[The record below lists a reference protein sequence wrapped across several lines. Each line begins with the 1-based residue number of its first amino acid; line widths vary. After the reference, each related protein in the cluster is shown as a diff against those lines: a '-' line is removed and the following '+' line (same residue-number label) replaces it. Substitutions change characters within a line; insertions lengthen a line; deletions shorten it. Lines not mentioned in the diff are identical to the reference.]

1 MDEPFGALD
10 THTKTRLHADVLM
23 IALSIVRLAPSI
35 QAPPNVDRA
44 PGRFVGWEGR

>member
-23 IALSIVRLAPSI
+23 IALRPVDSGAP
-35 QAPPNVDRA
+35 
-44 PGRFVGWEGR
+44 EC